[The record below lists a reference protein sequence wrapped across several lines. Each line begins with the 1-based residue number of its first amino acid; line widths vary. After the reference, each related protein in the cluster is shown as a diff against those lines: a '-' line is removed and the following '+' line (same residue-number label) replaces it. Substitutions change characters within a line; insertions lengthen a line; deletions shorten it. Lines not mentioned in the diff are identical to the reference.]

1 MMNNSAITVYEGSRG
16 RFYYRVNQKIQP
28 VFYDIEFPLLLA
40 LQLEAR
46 EGTGVGHHSCKDCQD
61 DGMYRNVA
69 VTLCSRCVQEFP
81 EYVCDCVQEQV
92 NIGAYV
98 LLSDNVDN
106 TRHLSCGP
114 HCIWFAD
121 NGIYG
126 CVNFRGIGLSHEHQ
140 QEWNRVYY
148 DDWFDKE
155 YKKTM
160 SKIAEVQASHA
171 LEEKISDA
179 IAILVVVIA
188 LVVLYVLY

>member
-16 RFYYRVNQKIQP
+16 RFYYCVNQKIQP

-148 DDWFDKE
+148 DDLFDKE
-155 YKKTM
+155 CEKKIEDLR
-160 SKIAEVQASHA
+160 SSHA

-179 IAILVVVIA
+179 IASLVVVIA

>member
-16 RFYYRVNQKIQP
+16 RFYYCVNQKIQP

-40 LQLEAR
+40 LQLEAL

-81 EYVCDCVQEQV
+81 EYVCDCVEEQV

-155 YKKTM
+155 CEKKIEDLR
-160 SKIAEVQASHA
+160 SSHA

-179 IAILVVVIA
+179 VALLVVVIA
-188 LVVLYVLY
+188 LVALYVCIKV

>member
-16 RFYYRVNQKIQP
+16 RFYYCVNQKIQP

-46 EGTGVGHHSCKDCQD
+46 EGTGVGHHTCKVCQE

-106 TRHLSCGP
+106 IRHLSCGP

-148 DDWFDKE
+148 YDLFDKE
-155 YKKTM
+155 CEKKIEDLR
-160 SKIAEVQASHA
+160 SSHA

-179 IAILVVVIA
+179 IALLVVVIA
-188 LVVLYVLY
+188 LVALYVLY